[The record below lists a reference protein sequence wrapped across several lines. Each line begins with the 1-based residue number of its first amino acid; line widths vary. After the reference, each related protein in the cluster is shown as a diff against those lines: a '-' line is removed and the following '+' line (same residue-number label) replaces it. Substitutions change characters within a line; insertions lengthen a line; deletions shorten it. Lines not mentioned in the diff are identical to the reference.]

1 MLLYNLLDIDE
12 FENALIEKRIKE
24 TKHPIYPNLRI
35 YEYTNST
42 IYDRSWDDATMKARG
57 LIVDTNTMEVLARPF
72 DKFFNYGEPHSPV
85 LHPDLPAVVTD
96 KLDGSMGILYQRPD
110 GFWEVSTKGSFA
122 SEQAAHATQLLH
134 LQYPDFFARIDK
146 NLTYMFEII
155 YPKNRIVL
163 DYDGMDDLVLIGAR
177 AIEDGIVFY
186 PDEIPEWPGPTA
198 EVFSYKTFREALEA
212 PPRVNAEGFVV
223 HCLEYMVKIKQEDYL
238 KLHKIVTGLTK
249 KRVWENLSSG
259 MTVLDMLEIIPDE
272 WHEWLKTTVRELTTA
287 FSVINM
293 TAQSDY
299 RQLVKQLDKGY
310 PEGWDRKLFARH
322 ATDKDWTEYPGLM
335 FKLLD
340 GVDIAPSV
348 WKMIMPRGDE

>member
-85 LHPDLPAVVTD
+85 LHPDLSVVVTD

-110 GFWEVSTKGSFA
+110 GFWEVSTKGSFQ

-134 LQYPDFFARIDK
+134 LKYPDFLKRLDK
-146 NLTYMFEII
+146 SLTYMFEII

-177 AIEDGIVFY
+177 DIEDGYLLY
-186 PDEIPEWPGPTA
+186 PDEVAEWLGPTA
-198 EVFSYKTFREALEA
+198 EVFDYKTLREALAA
-212 PPRVNAEGFVV
+212 PPRPNAEGFVI
-223 HCLEYMVKIKQEDYL
+223 HCIGYMVKIKQEDYL

-259 MTVLDMLEIIPDE
+259 MTPEQIAAVIPDE
-272 WHEWLKTTVRELTTA
+272 WHEWLHNTIADLQRE
-287 FSVINM
+287 FRVINIS
-293 TAQSDY
+293 ANSDY
-299 RQLVKQLDKGY
+299 WQLLKQLNKGY
-310 PEGWDRKLFARH
+310 PYGWDRKLFARY
-322 ATDKDWTEYPGLM
+322 ATDKDWTQFPDLM

-340 GVDIAPSV
+340 NKDIKPSV